1 VEWKATGAG
10 LREIGRVA
18 IDFYTEWK
26 AVDIDYASPKK

>member
-1 VEWKATGAG
+1 MKMAGVG
-10 LREIGRVA
+10 LREIGRLA